1 LHCLYRQ
8 CDLSLLTA
16 FDFGLYRS
24 VDVTVPVKHHYDLQE
39 VNELNRKIYELEQR
53 ISELEGEKAEHA
65 KRDLQTLIKA

>member
-1 LHCLYRQ
+1 
-8 CDLSLLTA
+8 
-16 FDFGLYRS
+16 
-24 VDVTVPVKHHYDLQE
+24 

>member
-1 LHCLYRQ
+1 LKFTPICLHWWYGK
-8 CDLSLLTA
+8 ST
-16 FDFGLYRS
+16 
-24 VDVTVPVKHHYDLQE
+24 YDLQE